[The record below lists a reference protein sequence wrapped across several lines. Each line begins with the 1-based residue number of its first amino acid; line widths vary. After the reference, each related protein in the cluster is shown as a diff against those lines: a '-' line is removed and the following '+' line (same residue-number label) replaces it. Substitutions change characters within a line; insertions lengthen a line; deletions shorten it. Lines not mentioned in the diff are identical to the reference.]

1 MRRVLAGIVIVAVIV
16 VFLSIRLNAFR
27 DYQIAEIAT
36 YTTSIAG
43 LTVLTGLSGQISLGH
58 GAFMAIGGYATA
70 LLLLHLS
77 WPFYVV
83 LLVSAAITAVAGAVV
98 GVAAARLS
106 GPYLAGATL
115 MLGVALPSIADAY
128 PGMFG
133 GDQGLNVAFTAPG
146 FLGVNFPQTRWQAWV
161 ATATALVTLTLL
173 ASLSRGRI
181 GRNWRAVRDDEVAAA
196 VAGIDVARARVL
208 AFVVSAACAGLAG
221 SLLAVIT
228 ALVAPGAFPITLS
241 ITLLTAAVIGGLGTL
256 PGAVWGALV
265 IVLVQPYITN
275 VANSHGLSPTT
286 SANIPIAAYGLI
298 LILIMLAF
306 PQGLQGAVGRLLG
319 LASSADRARGSGGG
333 IPQLRKKASV
343 NAHRPPRTRTA
354 GRRALAVV
362 ALATAAL
369 TAAAC
374 SSSSSS
380 SPGSASS
387 SGAGNAPLTA
397 SAPGIT
403 ATTITVGSHQPL
415 TGPAAP
421 GYSEIAPASNAYFQ
435 YVNAHGGVYGRK
447 IVYKYLDDAYNPT
460 QTASVVRQLVLQ
472 DNVYALFDGLGTPT
486 HLAVVN
492 FLNSEKIP
500 DVFVASGCDCWN
512 EPSTEPYT
520 FGWQLDYIR
529 EGKILGQYVA
539 QHFKGKKIGYFY
551 QNDEF
556 GQDGVKGLDDEIPKS
571 MVVARESYVT
581 TNVNV
586 APQVAALRASGAQ
599 VVVSFS
605 IPAFT
610 ALLKLTSLKVSYAPQ
625 LVVSNVG
632 ADPITLSGLVESFAK
647 QGGTTVNGDQL
658 INGIIS
664 DGYLPSVGDTGN
676 SWITLFKQVH
686 DTYDA
691 KAPFDGNV
699 LYGEAVAY
707 TFVQAMLKAGRNP
720 TRASLVS
727 AIEGG
732 LPQGPAVAPYDYSST
747 SHFGITGAYI
757 GTITNG
763 VLTAEGS
770 ALTTDTTATG
780 AITSYT
786 GTAQQAPS
794 SGVPSP

>member
-1 MRRVLAGIVIVAVIV
+1 M
-16 VFLSIRLNAFR
+16 NA
-27 DYQIAEIAT
+27 
-36 YTTSIAG
+36 
-43 LTVLTGLSGQISLGH
+43 
-58 GAFMAIGGYATA
+58 
-70 LLLLHLS
+70 
-77 WPFYVV
+77 P
-83 LLVSAAITAVAGAVV
+83 
-98 GVAAARLS
+98 
-106 GPYLAGATL
+106 
-115 MLGVALPSIADAY
+115 
-128 PGMFG
+128 
-133 GDQGLNVAFTAPG
+133 
-146 FLGVNFPQTRWQAWV
+146 
-161 ATATALVTLTLL
+161 
-173 ASLSRGRI
+173 
-181 GRNWRAVRDDEVAAA
+181 
-196 VAGIDVARARVL
+196 
-208 AFVVSAACAGLAG
+208 
-221 SLLAVIT
+221 
-228 ALVAPGAFPITLS
+228 
-241 ITLLTAAVIGGLGTL
+241 
-256 PGAVWGALV
+256 
-265 IVLVQPYITN
+265 
-275 VANSHGLSPTT
+275 
-286 SANIPIAAYGLI
+286 
-298 LILIMLAF
+298 
-306 PQGLQGAVGRLLG
+306 
-319 LASSADRARGSGGG
+319 
-333 IPQLRKKASV
+333 
-343 NAHRPPRTRTA
+343 RPPTTRTA
-354 GRRALAVV
+354 RRRALTAV

-374 SSSSSS
+374 SSGSSSGPAS
-380 SPGSASS
+380 AASS
-387 SGAGNAPLTA
+387 SGSSNAPLSA
-397 SAPGIT
+397 SAPGVT

-435 YVNAHGGVYGRK
+435 YVNANGGVYGRK
-447 IVYKYLDDAYNPT
+447 IVYKYRDDGYNPT

-512 EPSTEPYT
+512 SPSTTPYT

-529 EGKILGQYVA
+529 EGKVLGQYVA

-556 GQDGVKGLDDEIPKS
+556 GQDGVKGLDYEIPKS
-571 MVVARESYVT
+571 MVVARENYVP
-581 TNVNV
+581 TNVNI
-586 APQVAALRASGAQ
+586 APQVAALRAAGAQ

-632 ADPITLSGLVESFAK
+632 SDPITLSGLVEAFAK
-647 QGGTTVNGDQL
+647 QGGATVNGNQL
-658 INGIIS
+658 INGIIT
-664 DGYLPSVGDTGN
+664 DGYLPSTGNTAN
-676 SWITLFKQVH
+676 SWIALFKKVH

-707 TFVQAMLKAGRNP
+707 TFVAAMFKAGRNP

-727 AIEGG
+727 AIQGG

-747 SHFGITGAYI
+747 SHFGITGTYM

-763 VLTAEGS
+763 ALTEEGS

-786 GTAQQAPS
+786 GTQQEAPA